1 MTTAD
6 GTASETREG
15 QLKPG
20 LKPRHMTMIALGG
33 IIGAGL
39 FVGSSAVIGVVG
51 PGAVLSYLF
60 AGILVILVMRMLGE
74 MAVANPSVGS
84 FTDYTR
90 SAIGRWAGFTTGWL
104 YWYFWSIVL
113 AIEAVAGAEIL
124 QRWIDAPTWLMSLI
138 LMALL
143 TATNMFSV
151 RSYGEFEFWF
161 ASIKV
166 AMTRPPAPISCRA

>member
-1 MTTAD
+1 
-6 GTASETREG
+6 
-15 QLKPG
+15 
-20 LKPRHMTMIALGG
+20 MTMIALGG

-39 FVGSSAVIGVVG
+39 FVGSSAVIGTVD
-51 PGAVLSYLF
+51 PGAVMSYLF

-90 SAIGRWAGFTTGWL
+90 RAIGSWAGFTTGWL

-143 TATNMFSV
+143 TGTNLFSV
-151 RSYGEFEFWF
+151 RSYGEFEWQP
-161 ASIKV
+161 
-166 AMTRPPAPISCRA
+166 RG